1 MYIKIDNETAYNKGK
16 PIRNV
21 DQIAGKLSTIPM
33 NQEWI
38 DGIKDMHWYHENRDI
53 HEYTLRDPQNG
64 HRMLELRDKLLTFG
78 GQETCV
84 PCYDEDLVKILDRGQ
99 LWLGDRITMMKGL
112 PSQCH
117 LNSTRLWYANKDKV
131 ALCTGYALSEDGG
144 WRQHSWCIHIKPRK
158 NRVAETTVERIA
170 YFGFAMT
177 PEEAEEF
184 YDDMY

>member
-1 MYIKIDNETAYNKGK
+1 MYDELDKIAAYQKGK
-16 PIRNV
+16 PIRIV
-21 DQIAGKLSTIPM
+21 GEK
-33 NQEWI
+33 
-38 DGIKDMHWYHENRDI
+38 IKTTPLDAERLEFLKDKHFYHENDYTD
-53 HEYTLRDPQNG
+53 EYVKTNPKSG
-64 HRMLELRDKLLTFG
+64 HRMVELRDMLLSIG
-78 GQETCV
+78 GQEVCM
-84 PCYDEDLVKILDRGQ
+84 PMYEEDLENILDRGQ

-131 ALCTGYALSEDGG
+131 ALCTGYALSEDGV